1 MHGRINECVI
11 LNNYV
16 LHHTTSLF
24 VTVISTVIIAIT
36 SVAVLNTAPII
47 TTELRGVAAWVI
59 GAWGKLV
66 PKSKVSGLHE

>member
-24 VTVISTVIIAIT
+24 VTLISTVIIVIT
-36 SVAVLNTAPII
+36 SVAVLNTVPVI

-59 GAWGKLV
+59 GG
-66 PKSKVSGLHE
+66 EN